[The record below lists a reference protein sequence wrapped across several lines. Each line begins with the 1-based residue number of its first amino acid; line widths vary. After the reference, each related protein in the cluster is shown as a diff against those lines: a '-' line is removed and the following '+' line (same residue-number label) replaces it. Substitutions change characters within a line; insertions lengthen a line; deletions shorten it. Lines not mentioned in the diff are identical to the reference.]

1 MIRKLVHRSDI
12 FAIVLL
18 IAVLA
23 SSVSA
28 QTGEAGSM
36 AEFCFQVGMISMRT
50 QESLCNRFEG
60 VKLSV
65 YTDNQ
70 GRFQFQSLAAGNY
83 EVIIE
88 PNNDL
93 YEVTSAKVEVFPG
106 LPH

>member
-1 MIRKLVHRSDI
+1 MQI
-12 FAIVLL
+12 LL
-18 IAVLA
+18 PSGHDLYENARVTL
-23 SSVSA
+23 
-28 QTGEAGSM
+28 Q
-36 AEFCFQVGMISMRT
+36 
-50 QESLCNRFEG
+50 SLRG